1 MNNFEEINSS
11 RYAQMQSSILNKTG
25 GSVSSNSGSKLNLT
39 GKFALMEEQ
48 VRVIE
53 SDAQDLTKSAR
64 VNLA

>member
-25 GSVSSNSGSKLNLT
+25 GSVSASKLNLT

-53 SDAQDLTKSAR
+53 TDAKDLTKSAR